1 MEILP
6 YKDLNRCESCLFK
19 TVICAFLDTEEFAEI
34 QNTTRNCA
42 FKKGE
47 VMLKQGEES
56 RYLVYMTS
64 GIVKF
69 NYQEDNRRNYI
80 LTIQK
85 SPSLLGLANIMNEDT
100 NAFSIC
106 AIEDCEGCLIDVSLL
121 KKYVFQNQTFLL
133 SILKMSTEMFKDSIF
148 SFIRLAHK
156 HVYGRI
162 ADILLYLSEEI
173 YQSKEFRLSL
183 SRQELAEYAGCS
195 KENVIHTLRGM
206 DSDGI
211 IRVTTK
217 NVEILDYERLQSI
230 SKLG

>member
-1 MEILP
+1 MEILST
-6 YKDLNRCESCLFK
+6 KDIEKCNSCLFK
-19 TVICAFLDTEEFAEI
+19 TVICSFLNNTEFAEI
-34 QNTTRNCA
+34 QDTTQYCT

-56 RYLVYMTS
+56 KYLIYMTS

-69 NYQEDNRRNYI
+69 NFQEENRRNYI
-80 LTIQK
+80 LTLQK
-85 SPSLLGLANIMNEDT
+85 SPSLLGLVNIMNEDT

-121 KKYVFQNQTFLL
+121 KKYAFQNQTFLL
-133 SILKMSTEMFKDSIF
+133 SILRMSTEMFKDSIF

-173 YQSKEFRLSL
+173 YQNKEFRLSL

-206 DSDGI
+206 DSDAI

-217 NVEILDYERLQSI
+217 NIEILDYERLKNI
-230 SKLG
+230 SRLG